1 MADLTQ
7 DVNAEIME
15 ERVAVADGLKDS
27 TTLFVKRIP
36 ALRDIAEEAPHSN
49 LKGTNEALRKALPD

>member
-15 ERVAVADGLKDS
+15 ERVAVADSLKDS
-27 TTLFVKRIP
+27 TTLFVKRIATIRDTAAATNLQDTNQ
-36 ALRDIAEEAPHSN
+36 ALDAV
-49 LKGTNEALRKALPD
+49 LPD

>member
-7 DVNAEIME
+7 DVNAEILE

-27 TTLFVKRIP
+27 TTLFVKRLNVIRQTAAATNLQDSNQ
-36 ALRDIAEEAPHSN
+36 ALDN
-49 LKGTNEALRKALPD
+49 VLPD

>member
-7 DVNAEIME
+7 DVNAEILE

-27 TTLFVKRIP
+27 TTLFVKRLVTIRTDAA
-36 ALRDIAEEAPHSN
+36 ALEADIN
-49 LKGTNEALRKALPD
+49 TDLNIVLPD